1 MNFKLLFDRLVK
13 NWPAK
18 VISLALAII
27 IFVFHRMVTLEERFF
42 PVPLRIENLHSM
54 MPSDFY
60 PSMIM
65 VTLRGETQ
73 GIHSIMEDD
82 IEVFVDM
89 ENFTSPG
96 TYRVPIQWR
105 KKGTALGVE
114 PLQINVDP
122 PEIAFSLDNRISRI
136 VPLSARF
143 RGQPE
148 PGFIMTSYS
157 LNPNQTIIDGPVG
170 LMGTISELYTE
181 FIDLEGR
188 QSNFNI
194 TTHIIINEPLVVIRG
209 TRTTEFTGL
218 ISQVIPVR
226 NIPNLPII
234 ITGLMEG
241 FAGEL
246 ELRSGSIQIE
256 GENQEEVLL
265 FVPPEDFLRV
275 DCSGINEPGIYILR
289 VLTEDIPNMNI
300 RVDPVEVSI
309 RIINMGTTGL

>member
-1 MNFKLLFDRLVK
+1 MNFKLLFAKLVN

-27 IFVFHRMVTLEERFF
+27 LFVFHRMVTLEERYFSA
-42 PVPLRIENLHSM
+42 PLSIENLHSM

-60 PSMIM
+60 PGMIM
-65 VTLRGETQ
+65 VTLRGETN
-73 GIHSIMEDD
+73 GIYSIIEDD

-89 ENFTSPG
+89 ENFISPG
-96 TYRVPIQWR
+96 TYRVPVQWR
-105 KKGTALGVE
+105 KKGTAVGIE

-122 PEIAFSLDNRISRI
+122 PEIVFSLDSRISRI
-136 VPLSARF
+136 VPLNARF

-170 LMGTISELYTE
+170 LMGNISELSTE
-181 FIDLEGR
+181 LIDLEGR
-188 QSNFNI
+188 QGNFNL
-194 TTHIIINEPLVVIRG
+194 TANIIINEPLIVIRG
-209 TRTTEFTGL
+209 RRTTEFSGF

-234 ITGLMEG
+234 INGLREG

-246 ELRSGSIQIE
+246 EHRTGSIHIE
-256 GENQEEVLL
+256 GENQEEVQI
-265 FVPPEDFLRV
+265 FVPPQDFLRV
-275 DCSGINEPGIYILR
+275 DCSGINDPGIYILR

-300 RVDPVEVSI
+300 RVDPFEVSI
-309 RIINMGTTGL
+309 RIIDMGTTDL